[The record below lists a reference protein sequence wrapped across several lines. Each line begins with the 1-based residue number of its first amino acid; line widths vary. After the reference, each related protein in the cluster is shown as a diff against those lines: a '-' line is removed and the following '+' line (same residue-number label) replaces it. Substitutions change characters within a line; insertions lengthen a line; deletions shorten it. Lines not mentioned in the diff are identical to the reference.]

1 MKKEVTL
8 TKTHTLDFKKY
19 TFKSEKKKLV
29 MKIATKVWDTPN
41 IESENFLMS
50 IQIDEV
56 LKKWVWPQREL
67 SMELSLEDEV
77 EAEIND

>member
-1 MKKEVTL
+1 
-8 TKTHTLDFKKY
+8 
-19 TFKSEKKKLV
+19 
-29 MKIATKVWDTPN
+29 MKIATKVWDTLN

-56 LKKWVWPQREL
+56 LKKWVWPQRER